1 VSPGST
7 GPNDRTSEDW
17 GIEQIV
23 EKEYSQDF
31 QPELSPDLDLDVPM
45 LQIEELDLEVENLQL
60 QVSLQT
66 QLANFVNI
74 SAGVN
79 AQLGKVRLAIK
90 GVKAQARLKVRLE
103 GTLETLRRALDTI
116 DRNPQVLGGAFY
128 GGEQRP
134 GESGQRTEQQANG
147 PPDAGDE
154 GREREGKR
162 GDEDV
167 SGIKATDAAWRKAEE
182 LGVDLSRVQGT
193 GSGGRII
200 IGDVKKAAR

>member
-23 EKEYSQDF
+23 EKEYSQDS
-31 QPELSPDLDLDVPM
+31 QPELSPDLDLDVPV

-60 QVSLQT
+60 QISLQT

-79 AQLGKVRLAIK
+79 AQLGKVKLAVK
-90 GVKAQARLKVRLE
+90 GVEAQARLKVKLE

-116 DRNPQVLGGAFY
+116 DRNPQVLGGAPY

-154 GREREGKR
+154 DISGIK
-162 GDEDV
+162 
-167 SGIKATDAAWRKAEE
+167 GIKATDAAWRKAEE